1 MERIT
6 KGIRFLLKL
15 RRRKAMEE
23 AEVEIV
29 VVERGDLA
37 VEAVIEAKEI
47 EDSPEEG
54 TEVEKEVDA
63 DRKYQLT
70 I

>member
-1 MERIT
+1 
-6 KGIRFLLKL
+6 
-15 RRRKAMEE
+15 MEE
-23 AEVEIV
+23 AEMEIV

>member
-23 AEVEIV
+23 AEAEIV

-47 EDSPEEG
+47 EDSPEER

>member
-23 AEVEIV
+23 AEVEIM

-54 TEVEKEVDA
+54 TEVDA

-70 I
+70 T

>member
-1 MERIT
+1 
-6 KGIRFLLKL
+6 
-15 RRRKAMEE
+15 MEE

-47 EDSPEEG
+47 EDSPEER